1 MSKYVVER
9 TVFEKVGWAVKFRC
23 ERDVLVEALATA
35 ARAVSSRGGSLPVL
49 SGVLLDLRGDTLR
62 LTGSDLDLT
71 ITVETTVAGQEDGTV
86 VLPAKLAA
94 DVARAFAGGAVT
106 VEVDNDLAKLSANRS
121 KFELRVMHADEYP
134 RFEVPQGDHFEL
146 PAAAFLAALRQV
158 VRAASADDSRPILT
172 GVLLA
177 AEAGGLRLVA
187 TDSYRLAV
195 CDIPGVS
202 VLADGQSVLVPSRAL
217 NELVKLLAGGD
228 KVTVQLGGREAS
240 FTVGTNRLTTRL
252 IEGEF
257 PNYRGLIPASHP
269 NRLTVDRADLLEA
282 LRRVKLM
289 AQESTPVR
297 LFMKGDELEL
307 KAIDLERGEAQES
320 LDAGYD
326 GQELTVAFNPQYLM
340 DGVEVTPGERVTLET
355 IDALK
360 PALIRPVDN
369 GDFLYLLMPVRVS

>member
-1 MSKYVVER
+1 
-9 TVFEKVGWAVKFRC
+9 VKFRC

-86 VLPAKLAA
+86 VLPAKLAS
-94 DVARAFAGGAVT
+94 DIARAFAGGAVT
-106 VEVDNDLAKLSANRS
+106 VDVGDDLARLSANRS

-134 RFEVPQGDHFEL
+134 RFEAPQGDQFEL
-146 PAAAFLAALRQV
+146 PADKLLAALRQV

-172 GVLLA
+172 GVLIA
-177 AEAGGLRLVA
+177 EEAGGLRLVA

-202 VLADGQSVLVPSRAL
+202 VLAEGQKVLVPSRAL
-217 NELVKLLAGGD
+217 NELVKLLSGGE
-228 KVTVQLGGREAS
+228 KVGVHLGGREAS
-240 FTVGTNRLTTRL
+240 FTVGASRLTTRL
-252 IEGEF
+252 IEGDF
-257 PNYRGLIPASHP
+257 PNYRGLIPANHP
-269 NRLTVDRADLLEA
+269 NRLTVDRGELLDA
-282 LRRVKLM
+282 LRRVRLM

-297 LFMKGDELEL
+297 ISMQTDGLEL
-307 KAIDLERGEAQES
+307 VAITQDVGEARES
-320 LDAGYD
+320 MDAGYA
-326 GQELTVAFNPQYLM
+326 GQELTVAFNPQYLL
-340 DGVEVTPGERVTLET
+340 DGVEVTPGERVALET

-360 PALIRPVDN
+360 PALIRPVDSA
-369 GDFLYLLMPVRVS
+369 DFLYLLMPVRVS

>member
-1 MSKYVVER
+1 M
-9 TVFEKVGWAVKFRC
+9 KFRC
-23 ERDVLVEALATA
+23 ERDVLVDALATA

-49 SGVLLDLRGDTLR
+49 SGVLLDLHGDALR
-62 LTGSDLDLT
+62 ITGSDLDLT

-86 VLPAKLAA
+86 VLPAKLAS
-94 DVARAFAGGAVT
+94 DIARAFAGGAVT
-106 VEVDNDLAKLSANRS
+106 VEVGDDLARLSANRS
-121 KFELRVMHADEYP
+121 KFEPRVMPADEYP
-134 RFEVPQGDHFEL
+134 RFEVPHGDQFEL
-146 PAAAFLAALRQV
+146 PADRLLAALRQV

-195 CDIPGVS
+195 CDIPGAS

-217 NELVKLLAGGD
+217 NELVKLLSGGD
-228 KVTVQLGGREAS
+228 KVLVQLGGREAS
-240 FTVGTNRLTTRL
+240 FTVGTSRLTTRL
-252 IEGEF
+252 IEGDF

-269 NRLTVDRADLLEA
+269 NRLTVDRGELLDA
-282 LRRVKLM
+282 LRRVRLM

-297 LFMKGDELEL
+297 ISMRGDELEL
-307 KAIDLERGEAQES
+307 VAITQDVGEARES
-320 LDAGYD
+320 MDAGYD
-326 GQELTVAFNPQYLM
+326 GQELTVAFNPQYLV
-340 DGVEVTPGERVTLET
+340 DGVEVTPGDRVTLET